1 VIVPAWRLA
10 NGRPNGNRQHII
22 TTGKTM
28 KTLVDWLAHR
38 LWPFVVCLLL
48 YVAVIGPELISAAST
63 LAVLIGLVLL
73 ALLLA
78 WGYLLLRRGFTHK
91 E

>member
-1 VIVPAWRLA
+1 
-10 NGRPNGNRQHII
+10 
-22 TTGKTM
+22 M

-48 YVAVIGPELISAAST
+48 YIGFIGPELISATST
-63 LAVLIGLVLL
+63 FAVLAGLALL
-73 ALLLA
+73 ALLAA
-78 WGYLLLRRGFTHK
+78 WGFLLLRRGFTHK

>member
-1 VIVPAWRLA
+1 MDVHTAYADETLS
-10 NGRPNGNRQHII
+10 
-22 TTGKTM
+22 TGKIM
-28 KTLVDWLAHR
+28 RTLVDWLAHR
-38 LWPFVVCLLL
+38 LWPFVFCLLL

-63 LAVLIGLVLL
+63 LAVLVGLALL
-73 ALLLA
+73 AVLLA